1 MSIEYLWTKNIK
13 MPTFPSLKG
22 TVNTDVLII
31 GGGMAGVLCALR
43 LKEAGVD
50 YVLAEGKTVG
60 GGITKG
66 TTAVLTAQHDT
77 LYQDIVKKFGE
88 EKARLYLKANL
99 DAVNEFGE
107 LSRKI
112 PCDFERKPSFMYTL
126 YDSEKLDK
134 EAKTLKRLGFNASF
148 TRKTP
153 LPFKVAGGVKFPEM
167 AQFHPLKFLS
177 NAVRGLNIY
186 EHTFVNRIDK
196 TTAYTQNG
204 VINAKKIIVA
214 THFPFINRHGFYFV
228 KLYQRRSYVIAYENA
243 SDIGCTVDN
252 FDKDGFYLRNYNGL
266 LIIGGG
272 TKRTGKGCGFD
283 TVSDFASKY
292 YPKAK
297 EKYRWANQDCESLDG
312 IPYIGRYSAAMP
324 DVFVASGFNLWGMTT
339 SLVASLILTDA
350 VIGKENK
357 YSEVFTTDRSA
368 LTGQLFANLGSAVL
382 ELAMPVTKRCSHMG
396 CALKWNPQEHTWD
409 CPCHGSRFDK
419 DGNVIDNPAIKRGL
433 V

>member
-1 MSIEYLWTKNIK
+1 

-43 LKEAGVD
+43 LKQAGVD
-50 YVLAEGKTVG
+50 YVLAEGETVG

-126 YDSEKLDK
+126 YDGEKLDK
-134 EAKTLKRLGFNASF
+134 EAKTLQRLGFNASF

-153 LPFKVAGGVKFPEM
+153 LPFKVAGAVKFPEM
-167 AQFHPLKFLS
+167 AQFHPLKFLI
-177 NAVRGLNIY
+177 NAVKGLNIY

-196 TTAYTQNG
+196 TTAYTQKG

-243 SDIGCTVDN
+243 PDMEATVDN

-283 TVSDFASKY
+283 TVSSFASKY

-339 SLVASLILTDA
+339 SLVASRILTDA
-350 VIGKENK
+350 VIGKENR
-357 YSEVFTTDRSA
+357 YSEAFTTDRSV
-368 LTGQLFANLGSAVL
+368 LTGQLFANLGGAVL

-396 CALKWNPQEHTWD
+396 CALKWNKQEHTWD
-409 CPCHGSRFDK
+409 CPCHGSRFDT
-419 DGNVIDNPAIKRGL
+419 DGNVIDNPAIKKGL
-433 V
+433 I

>member
-88 EKARLYLKANL
+88 EKACLYLKANL

-126 YDSEKLDK
+126 YDGEKLDK

-153 LPFKVAGGVKFPEM
+153 LPFKVAGAVKFPEM

-177 NAVRGLNIY
+177 SAVKGLNI
-186 EHTFVNRIDK
+186 
-196 TTAYTQNG
+196 
-204 VINAKKIIVA
+204 
-214 THFPFINRHGFYFV
+214 
-228 KLYQRRSYVIAYENA
+228 
-243 SDIGCTVDN
+243 
-252 FDKDGFYLRNYNGL
+252 
-266 LIIGGG
+266 
-272 TKRTGKGCGFD
+272 
-283 TVSDFASKY
+283 
-292 YPKAK
+292 
-297 EKYRWANQDCESLDG
+297 
-312 IPYIGRYSAAMP
+312 
-324 DVFVASGFNLWGMTT
+324 
-339 SLVASLILTDA
+339 
-350 VIGKENK
+350 
-357 YSEVFTTDRSA
+357 
-368 LTGQLFANLGSAVL
+368 
-382 ELAMPVTKRCSHMG
+382 
-396 CALKWNPQEHTWD
+396 
-409 CPCHGSRFDK
+409 
-419 DGNVIDNPAIKRGL
+419 
-433 V
+433 